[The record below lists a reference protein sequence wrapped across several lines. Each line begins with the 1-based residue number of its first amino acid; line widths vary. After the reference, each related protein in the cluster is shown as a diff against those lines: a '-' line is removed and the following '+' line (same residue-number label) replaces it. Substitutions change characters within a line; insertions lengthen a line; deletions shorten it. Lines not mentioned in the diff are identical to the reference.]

1 MRLHI
6 LGRLGLGLT
15 LLAVLL
21 LAGCGTGENQNEE
34 GVSSPVPS
42 PEPTVVANTVVPNTA
57 VAQNDIRNVDFS
69 QTPQGQELV
78 AGGGEIL
85 PGTIIYADLTGDGQE
100 EAVVPVSSGGTGG
113 DIGFAV
119 FTERNGTLEELLAST
134 PGRVMVE
141 VDGGV
146 LVETQP
152 IYGPDDPNCCPS
164 QLKKI
169 YYRWDGDALVVD
181 HEETI
186 NQPQKR

>member
-1 MRLHI
+1 MRLHM

-15 LLAVLL
+15 LLAALL
-21 LAGCGTGENQNEE
+21 LAGCGTGEDKNEE

-42 PEPTVVANTVVPNTA
+42 PEPTVVANTI
-57 VAQNDIRNVDFS
+57 VAQTDIQEVDFS
-69 QTPQGQELV
+69 QTPQGQDLV

-85 PGTIIYADLTGDGQE
+85 PGTVIYADLTGDGQE

-141 VDGGV
+141 VDEGV

-186 NQPQKR
+186 DQPQKR